1 MELVYSVPTV
11 LAFARQY
18 MPFMA
23 VEGMQAIGMKKDG
36 QLRVGVIY
44 EGFSNHNVWMH
55 VAAVPG
61 SRWATKEFL
70 RAAFAYP
77 FVQLGVRKVRGY
89 VEASNAAARR
99 LDEKLGFRP
108 EAVLE
113 GAAHDGGDVILYV
126 MDRSECRYV

>member
-11 LAFARQY
+11 LAFVRQH
-18 MPFMA
+18 MPFQA
-23 VEGMQAIGMKKDG
+23 VEGMQAIGMKRGGKMK
-36 QLRVGVIY
+36 VGVIY
-44 EGFSNHNVWMH
+44 EGFTSHNVWMH

-61 SRWATKEFL
+61 ARWATREFL

-77 FVQLGVRKVRGY
+77 FVQLGVQKVRGY
-89 VEASNAAARR
+89 VEARNAAARR
-99 LDEKLGFRP
+99 FDERLGFRP

-113 GAAHDGGDVILYV
+113 GAAEDGGDVILYV